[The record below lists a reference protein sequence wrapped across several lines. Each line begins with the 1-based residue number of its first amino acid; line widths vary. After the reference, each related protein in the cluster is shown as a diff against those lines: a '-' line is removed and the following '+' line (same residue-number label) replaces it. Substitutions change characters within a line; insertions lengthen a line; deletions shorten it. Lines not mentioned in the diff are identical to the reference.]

1 MTHTLVLTDM
11 LVAELA
17 AAARLPIETCGVLIA
32 SMVDDGAGGQRLL
45 GQQIIWTRESAYL
58 KRTRDEMLVT
68 SDGYVPALG
77 EAERRGAMAFW
88 LHTHPGKRSAP
99 MPSIYDDKV
108 DRDLADLFRLR
119 TGAPFYGALIV
130 SPRDDSIT
138 FSAGLF
144 PERGAKQRIDRLWQ
158 VGDSLRLICAYDA
171 PERAVPAIYDRNVR
185 AFSAD
190 VQQALGQFHVGVIGV
205 GGTGSAVVE
214 QLVRLGVRRF
224 TLVDPD
230 VLSDSNVTRVFGSTP
245 RDVSRPKVD
254 IARDNI
260 QRIAPDAVC
269 DTIQSMV
276 TLEATARRLTSCDFL
291 FGCTD
296 DNAGRLVLSRFAT
309 FMLTPVID
317 VGVLLSSGEDGV
329 LTGIN
334 GRITVLAPGSAC
346 LICRNRIDLARAA
359 VELRTPAERKR
370 LADEGYAPALVRVEP
385 AVVAFTSAVASA
397 AVAELLERL
406 IGYGPLS
413 RPNEVLLRWH
423 EREISTNHAAPREGH
438 YCDHA
443 SGAWGRGASEPFLEQ
458 TWPTL

>member
-1 MTHTLVLTDM
+1 MTHTLVLTDT

-17 AAARLPIETCGVLIA
+17 AAARLPIETGGVLIA
-32 SMVDDGAGGQRLL
+32 SMVDDGTGGQRLL
-45 GQQIIWTRESAYL
+45 GQQIIWTRENAYL

-99 MPSIYDDKV
+99 MSSIYDDKV

-119 TGAPFYGALIV
+119 TGAPYYGALIV
-130 SPRDDSIT
+130 SPRGDSIT

-144 PERGAKQRIDRLWQ
+144 PGQGAKQRIDRLWQ

-171 PERAVPAIYDRNVR
+171 PELAVPAIYDRNVR

-190 VQQALGQFHVGVIGV
+190 VQQALGQFNVGVIGV

-230 VLSDSNVTRVFGSTP
+230 VLSESNVTRVFGSTP

-276 TLEATARRLTSCDFL
+276 TLEATARRLTGCDIL

-317 VGVLLSSGEDGV
+317 VGVLLSSGKDGV

-359 VELRTPAERKR
+359 AELCTPAERKR

-458 TWPTL
+458 TWPTM